1 MQTSVINM
9 ALIIFISETTYQ
21 KMLFTLS
28 QVEFSFE
35 KTQLVMEM
43 NRLEMARYKEL
54 CQEIGEEF
62 ICLCMY
68 AESFEICRRRDRNCA
83 EKNYYIQRRVY

>member
-1 MQTSVINM
+1 
-9 ALIIFISETTYQ
+9 
-21 KMLFTLS
+21 MLFTLS

-54 CQEIGEEF
+54 CQEIGE
-62 ICLCMY
+62 
-68 AESFEICRRRDRNCA
+68 
-83 EKNYYIQRRVY
+83 